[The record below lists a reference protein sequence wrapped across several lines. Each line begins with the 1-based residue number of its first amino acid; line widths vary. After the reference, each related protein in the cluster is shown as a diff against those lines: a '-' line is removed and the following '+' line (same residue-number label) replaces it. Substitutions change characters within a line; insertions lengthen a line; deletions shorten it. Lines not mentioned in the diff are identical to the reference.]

1 MDLRGTAPMS
11 SFFKRSVV
19 ASFVLSNIEVLKG
32 AVMSSPDVVL
42 TRMAKRAVIELQER
56 CA

>member
-1 MDLRGTAPMS
+1 MS